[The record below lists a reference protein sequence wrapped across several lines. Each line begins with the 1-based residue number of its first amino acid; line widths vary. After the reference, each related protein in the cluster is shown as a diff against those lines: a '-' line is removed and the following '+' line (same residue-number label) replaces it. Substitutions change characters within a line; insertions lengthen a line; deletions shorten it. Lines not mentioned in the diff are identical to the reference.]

1 MRKAALFG
9 LALFAFVL
17 PAQAENLA
25 VADHAV
31 SGFIVPGYERLA
43 QAAELEVLRIGEL
56 CQSPSDAALA
66 QARDQFEGLVQAW
79 SRIEIVRFGPVLEN
93 NRLER
98 ILFWPDRR
106 GIGLKQV
113 QGLLAEK
120 DDAVL
125 TLEGLRQKSVAVQ
138 GLGALEFVLYG
149 TGAGTLTTP
158 DGAYRCQ
165 YGQTVAKA
173 IQATAE
179 ELVDAWTAPEG
190 IAAHMRN
197 PTQENP
203 DYRDRTEV
211 LRELLGVWVHGA
223 EMLRD
228 TRLGPVLGVGDGPDS
243 ANPKLGLFWRS
254 NLTVASARWNVS
266 GMRDLFII
274 SGLGDLIEENDR
286 WAAGAYVFELD
297 NFDAAARK
305 VSDQPIAETLADK
318 DGWTGVNYLW
328 ILTRSLQNIAVQQL
342 ATPLGVGVGF
352 SALDGD

>member
-1 MRKAALFG
+1 MNKAVL
-9 LALFAFVL
+9 LAFVTL
-17 PAQAENLA
+17 AFAAPARAEEFA
-25 VADHAV
+25 VADQAI

-43 QAAELEVLRIGEL
+43 QAAELEAQRIGDL
-56 CQSPSDAALA
+56 CESPSDAALE
-66 QARDQFEGLVQAW
+66 QARQQFEGLVQAW

-113 QGLLAEK
+113 QGLLADK
-120 DDAVL
+120 DDAA
-125 TLEGLRQKSVAVQ
+125 TSLEGLRQKSVAVQ
-138 GLGALEFVLYG
+138 GLGALEFVLHG
-149 TGAGTLTTP
+149 TDAETLATNE
-158 DGAYRCQ
+158 GSYRCQ
-165 YGQTVAKA
+165 YGRTIATA

-179 ELVDAWTAPEG
+179 ELVDAWTASDG
-190 IAAHMRN
+190 IAAHMRD
-197 PTQENP
+197 PKPENP

-228 TRLGPVLGVGDGPDS
+228 TRLGPVLGVGEGPQG
-243 ANPKLGLFWRS
+243 ANPKQGLFWRS
-254 NLTVASARWNVS
+254 NLTVSSARWNVA

-274 SGLGDLIEENDR
+274 SGLGDLIEEKDR

-297 NFDAAARK
+297 NFEKTAKGADK
-305 VSDQPIAETLADK
+305 PLAEMLADK
-318 DGWTGVNYLW
+318 DGWDRVRYLW